1 MQDHV
6 TLLFT
11 RRRRNP
17 ISWLIRWAMPRSRFA
32 FALSSHAIVAI
43 GAICY
48 EANMIYGVRSDT
60 RAAILDGQTV
70 VLERTYRVDDLAAG
84 IRWADQQLCA
94 YQPTVPAWL
103 PGWLHT
109 PIKTVLRMLNSNYD
123 WRGAL
128 GLSLAPGRD
137 WAEEDVF
144 FCYEFAAAF
153 LRASGRNEFAELSH
167 IGETALLAISPG
179 FKQT

>member
-1 MQDHV
+1 MQDQV

-43 GAICY
+43 GDRCY
-48 EANMIYGVRSDT
+48 EANMIHGVRRDS
-60 RAAILDGQTV
+60 RAAILEGQSV
-70 VLERTYRVDDLAAG
+70 VRERTYVVPDISAG
-84 IRWADQQLCA
+84 VRWAEQRLCR
-94 YQPTVPAWL
+94 YQPQPPWWVPAGL
-103 PGWLHT
+103 SGLAG
-109 PIKTVLRMLNSNYD
+109 TVMRICNSNYD

-128 GLSLAPGRD
+128 GLSLAPDRD

-153 LRASGRNEFAELSH
+153 LRACGRNEFAELSH
-167 IGETALLAISPG
+167 IGETALLAIGS
-179 FKQT
+179 